1 MPPLPKKPFCFHGE
15 RVVFLPWQAAVA
27 LPSRV
32 LPLAAGSHCRAEP
45 VRGPRSGTVLERE
58 EYLELEVTGQQDL
71 YG

>member
-1 MPPLPKKPFCFHGE
+1 MPPLLKKPFCFHGE

-27 LPSRV
+27 FLSH
-32 LPLAAGSHCRAEP
+32 LGTGSHCRAEP